1 MKRYGYV
8 RVSTATQNIAR
19 QMEEMYK
26 LGLTDDVIYVDKDSG
41 KDFERR
47 NYKILKAKIKQGD
60 LLIVK
65 SIDRLGRNYNMIINE
80 WQYITNVIN
89 ADIIV
94 LDFPLLNTCKKN
106 NNLVG
111 NFISDIVLQVLSF
124 VAQNEREN
132 IRKRQAEGIKIAKE
146 KGIHLG
152 RPIYQLPSNFEDI
165 IKKIK
170 SKEITNNDAI
180 KLLKMNRS
188 TFFKYAR
195 LYKK

>member
-1 MKRYGYV
+1 MKYGYV
-8 RVSTATQNIAR
+8 RVSTHTQNIAR

>member
-1 MKRYGYV
+1 MKYGYV
-8 RVSTATQNIAR
+8 RVSTHTQNIAR

-170 SKEITNNDAI
+170 SKEIKNNDAI